1 MCSNCVVIKSDER
14 AYPQRRQSERR
25 LQLWNHHAGRR
36 AKGVLAEIEHQ
47 AESPGENVSRTH
59 VSLRA
64 NDDETPDPREFRLE
78 GAEGSPRTCP
88 CSSHRSMPRR
98 RTFTARDKIRI
109 LAETDRAAETGGIG
123 AILRREGVYSSSLT
137 EWRKQRDAGA
147 FGALAPAKRGPKIA
161 EPNPLAAKLAL
172 AQRDNARLTL
182 RLKRAEAI
190 IELQKK
196 VAELLGIPLA
206 PNGDEP

>member
-1 MCSNCVVIKSDER
+1 MPMLQPPIDAEAGAATNGGGRPTVVAAPASASPELSDR
-14 AYPQRRQSERR
+14 
-25 LQLWNHHAGRR
+25 
-36 AKGVLAEIEHQ
+36 
-47 AESPGENVSRTH
+47 
-59 VSLRA
+59 
-64 NDDETPDPREFRLE
+64 
-78 GAEGSPRTCP
+78 
-88 CSSHRSMPRR
+88 PRR

-109 LAETDRAAETGGIG
+109 LSETDRAAETGGIG

-147 FGALAPAKRGPKIA
+147 FGALAPAKRGPKTA

-190 IELQKK
+190 IDLQKK

-206 PNGDEP
+206 SNGDEP